1 MNLTWLEISKNAL
14 LNNILEIK
22 KRIPKKT
29 KFIAVVKSN
38 AYGHGLLEV
47 VKAVIKNVDY
57 FAVYSFDD
65 ALLLRAKKI
74 TKPILMLGRVID
86 FGVIREVLGGW
97 IDDNFDHNTI
107 LSIKDKKL
115 GEKIAEITG
124 QKIYY
129 MAQNPTAENIARY
142 IFSEICPKL
151 FADKNVKCVAIKL
164 YETPNCYA
172 NVE

>member
-1 MNLTWLEISKNAL
+1 MITCTRRIEFDAAHRIINHESKCKMLHGHRYCLEA
-14 LNNILEIK
+14 
-22 KRIPKKT
+22 T
-29 KFIAVVKSN
+29 FIADN
-38 AYGHGLLEV
+38 LD
-47 VKAVIKNVDY
+47 N
-57 FAVYSFDD
+57 
-65 ALLLRAKKI
+65 
-74 TKPILMLGRVID
+74 LGRVID

-107 LSIKDKKL
+107 LSIKDKEL
-115 GEKIAEITG
+115 GEKIAKITG

-129 MAQNPTAENIARY
+129 IKENPTAENIANY

-172 NVE
+172 NVG

>member
-1 MNLTWLEISKNAL
+1 MITCTRRIEFDAAHRIINHESKCKMLHGHRYCLEATFVAADLDN
-14 LNNILEIK
+14 
-22 KRIPKKT
+22 
-29 KFIAVVKSN
+29 
-38 AYGHGLLEV
+38 
-47 VKAVIKNVDY
+47 
-57 FAVYSFDD
+57 
-65 ALLLRAKKI
+65 
-74 TKPILMLGRVID
+74 LGRVID

-129 MAQNPTAENIARY
+129 MAQNPTAENIANY

-151 FADKNVKCVAIKL
+151 FADKNVKCVALKL